1 MWKPKYQR
9 NNKGFTFTELLVTIG
24 IIAALAG
31 IGTIAVVKIRG
42 TTNQVTCMNNMK
54 AISNGLQLHY
64 NDYKVFPDDG
74 YPDDTDD
81 QYPLAVELSDY
92 IDILK
97 TFICPLDKDQVSI
110 DNLASY
116 DPFYVKRTSADQTE
130 KIEQLAIGC
139 PRHRDNNSSTSL
151 FSTGYTEI
159 TKVGAVLANG
169 QVIPADGDSNQRK
182 ISNVNDVMTFDDG
195 SAVTIASS
203 GAGYGVFLT
212 QSVRLS
218 DGTLYSIIR
227 IQGDGTINTT
237 VTSGSKF
244 EVVTPSAIVG
254 VRGTVFTVQTSNG
267 GATTDVTIISGK
279 VVVIDRASGETNTLK
294 SGSAVLTATV
304 DKNEHDHYHWHAD
317 GTYHSHPHSGQK
329 NAHHGE
335 KDGKQ
340 KLVKLEKKQKKWG
353 SGEADDDDK
362 VVVCHLP
369 GTNDEK
375 TKEISQGDLAQ
386 HLAHGDSLGACPGVS
401 ENYVG
406 WEWKKWWKKK

>member
-9 NNKGFTFTELLVTIG
+9 YNKGFTFTELLVTIG

-54 AISNGLQLHY
+54 NISSGLQLHY
-64 NDYKVFPDDG
+64 NDYKIFPDDG
-74 YPDDTDD
+74 YPDDTND

-92 IDILK
+92 ISTVK
-97 TFICPLDKDQVSI
+97 TFICPLDKDQTSI

-116 DPFYVKRTSADQTE
+116 DPYYVKRTGAGQTE
-130 KIEQLAIGC
+130 KVEQLAIGC

-159 TKVGAVLANG
+159 TKVGATLANG
-169 QVIPADGDSNQRK
+169 QVIPPDGNSNQRK

-195 SAVTIASS
+195 SAVTIAS
-203 GAGYGVFLT
+203 AVANYNVFLT

-227 IQGDGTINTT
+227 VQGDGSITTT

-267 GATTDVTIISGK
+267 GATTDVTIITGK
-279 VVVIDRASGETNTLK
+279 VIVTDRASGETNTLE
-294 SGSAVLTATV
+294 SDSAVLAATV
-304 DKNEHDHYHWHAD
+304 DKNEHDHYHWHDD
-317 GTYHSHPHSGQK
+317 GTYHSHPHPGRK

-335 KDGKQ
+335 NDGKK
-340 KLVKLEKKQKKWG
+340 KLVKLEEKQKKW
-353 SGEADDDDK
+353 SGEEEENK
-362 VVVCHLP
+362 VVVCHMP
-369 GTNDEK
+369 GTNDEE
-375 TKEISQGDLAQ
+375 TKEISQGNLAG
-386 HLAHGDSLGACPGVS
+386 HLAHGDYEGACSGVS

-406 WEWKKWWKKK
+406 WKWKKWWKKNN

>member
-1 MWKPKYQR
+1 MWKPKYQSY
-9 NNKGFTFTELLVTIG
+9 NKGFTFTELLVTIG

-54 AISNGLQLHY
+54 TISNGLQLHY

-92 IDILK
+92 IDTNK

-116 DPFYVKRTSADQTE
+116 DPFYVKRTSAGQTE
-130 KIEQLAIGC
+130 KVDQLAIGC
-139 PRHRDNNSSTSL
+139 PRHRDNDSSTSL

-159 TKVGAVLANG
+159 TKVGTTLANG
-169 QVIPADGDSNQRK
+169 QEIPPDGDSNQRK

-195 SAVTIASS
+195 SAVTITNAV
-203 GAGYGVFLT
+203 ANYNVFLT

-267 GATTDVTIISGK
+267 GATTDVTIITGK
-279 VVVIDRASGETNTLK
+279 VVVIDRASGETNTLE
-294 SGSAVLTATV
+294 SSSAVTEATV

-317 GTYHSHPHSGQK
+317 GTYHSHAHPGQK
-329 NAHHGE
+329 NAHHGTN
-335 KDGKQ
+335 DGKK
-340 KLVKLEKKQKKWG
+340 KLVKLEEKQKKWG
-353 SGEADDDDK
+353 SGEEEAGK

-369 GTNDEK
+369 GTNDEE
-375 TKEISQGDLAQ
+375 TKEISQGALAE

-406 WEWKKWWKKK
+406 WKWKKWWKKK